1 VNGNCEKGYIKL
13 IYQNMEKLIDYLA
26 SSEITVGYN
35 GIRDFITPFFQE
47 FFLSENLDDQVK
59 TEIQSTV
66 IELLIKT
73 TKIMTSEDRTEK
85 VLPIILES
93 IRDDS
98 DEEKRILGLE
108 LVDRLAEDIG
118 KEVC

>member
-1 VNGNCEKGYIKL
+1 
-13 IYQNMEKLIDYLA
+13 MEKLINFLA

-35 GIRDFITPFFQE
+35 GIRDHITPFFQE
-47 FFLSENLDDQVK
+47 FFLTEKIDDQVK
-59 TEIQSTV
+59 QDIQSVV

-108 LVDRLAEDIG
+108 LMDRLAEDLG
-118 KEVC
+118 KDVC